1 MWLFRIQIFRLVYIC
16 SYDPIFLVTC
26 DDVIHLFIMLEI
38 YRRLL
43 NILLNED
50 VASFVEV
57 SFIRSKEIRKFL
69 KPLENVKIF
78 RPQMS

>member
-1 MWLFRIQIFRLVYIC
+1 
-16 SYDPIFLVTC
+16 
-26 DDVIHLFIMLEI
+26 MLEI